1 MRSGSRST
9 VLSVDL
15 DVGAAPSTASWAER
29 VAALCA
35 AWYPLV
41 HALLESPGYTPP
53 SRIVLRMVPTI
64 GDGRRSPGTPGVT
77 SGTVIT
83 VGADWVRLHPEDTG
97 LVLHELVHVVQS
109 YPSGEPW
116 WLTEGVADWVRYQRV
131 ETSDPRA
138 RPDVAGRSYNEGYG
152 VTAAFLEWIQVTCS
166 VPLVAVLNAAMR
178 RGAWYPRL
186 VDETVGIGLD
196 ELWRRFVAER
206 GPALRTR

>member
-1 MRSGSRST
+1 MRAMAPRSPTVPARCGCRASASSSASAHGNPRTARTRGGRGPHRQCLRARCRCSGLSSPPAAPAAALRVMRSGSRST

-97 LVLHELVHVVQS
+97 LVLHELVHVVQ
-109 YPSGEPW
+109 
-116 WLTEGVADWVRYQRV
+116 
-131 ETSDPRA
+131 
-138 RPDVAGRSYNEGYG
+138 
-152 VTAAFLEWIQVTCS
+152 
-166 VPLVAVLNAAMR
+166 
-178 RGAWYPRL
+178 
-186 VDETVGIGLD
+186 
-196 ELWRRFVAER
+196 
-206 GPALRTR
+206 